1 MVTPTLVW
9 KKHEKNATDQEKMQK
24 IVFCDSYITQ
34 VLRNLISNDMDLSP
48 FGTSTVSK
56 RQRYDIIVDRL

>member
-1 MVTPTLVW
+1 MVTPTLGW

-56 RQRYDIIVDRL
+56 GHRFNIFIENL